1 MWQVIVTSDMSQIA
15 ARPFVYKGIPENCDK
30 WQITPNRCSY
40 FDYFT
45 SYYINIYYY
54 IYLYSMGV
62 FLRICHLSQVTK
74 SSSPFVYKDCTSK
87 MTCHKPRPP
96 PHAYLQKTGPNL
108 RETGSYLLKIDFY
121 LHEIA
126 ELMYTRGRLTSP
138 SAVELYL
145 LASLRWQAAKPSAGV
160 YLFIS
165 KCLIGKKTNYLL
177 PVAYS

>member
-1 MWQVIVTSDMSQIA
+1 
-15 ARPFVYKGIPENCDK
+15 
-30 WQITPNRCSY
+30 
-40 FDYFT
+40 
-45 SYYINIYYY
+45 
-54 IYLYSMGV
+54 MGV

-126 ELMYTRGRLTSP
+126 ELKNARRARAQLAYFNAKHLVISEFFSTFVPERCLCRGILS
-138 SAVELYL
+138 
-145 LASLRWQAAKPSAGV
+145 
-160 YLFIS
+160 
-165 KCLIGKKTNYLL
+165 
-177 PVAYS
+177 

>member
-30 WQITPNRCSY
+30 WQITPNRRSY

-45 SYYINIYYY
+45 SYYINIYNN

-126 ELMYTRGRLTSP
+126 ELKTRAVPPHHRGLQVHFCFLYTRGRLTSP

-145 LASLRWQAAKPSAGV
+145 LASL
-160 YLFIS
+160 L
-165 KCLIGKKTNYLL
+165 
-177 PVAYS
+177 

>member
-1 MWQVIVTSDMSQIA
+1 
-15 ARPFVYKGIPENCDK
+15 
-30 WQITPNRCSY
+30 
-40 FDYFT
+40 
-45 SYYINIYYY
+45 
-54 IYLYSMGV
+54 MGV

-126 ELMYTRGRLTSP
+126 ELKNARRA
-138 SAVELYL
+138 SA
-145 LASLRWQAAKPSAGV
+145 PP
-160 YLFIS
+160 
-165 KCLIGKKTNYLL
+165 KTKN
-177 PVAYS
+177 

>member
-1 MWQVIVTSDMSQIA
+1 
-15 ARPFVYKGIPENCDK
+15 
-30 WQITPNRCSY
+30 
-40 FDYFT
+40 
-45 SYYINIYYY
+45 
-54 IYLYSMGV
+54 MGV

-126 ELMYTRGRLTSP
+126 ELKTSSVYTRGRFI
-138 SAVELYL
+138 
-145 LASLRWQAAKPSAGV
+145 LASLRWQAAKPSAAV
-160 YLFIS
+160 
-165 KCLIGKKTNYLL
+165 
-177 PVAYS
+177 